1 MLFFLVKFI
10 LARLLKVIHN
20 YRMCVDFIKCCL
32 LPPSYL
38 YLHQTVLSLTSFT
51 QVFLWN
57 LQNISRMCLWLVI
70 ICIVSVPYITL
81 IILTDWSEFYV
92 LFSSYCLY
100 CSSLM
105 CFMLCSVLCFLFWGP
120 IHYMLVSTVVW
131 TSQH

>member
-32 LPPSYL
+32 LPPSYW
-38 YLHQTVLSLTSFT
+38 YLHQTVLSFTSFT

-57 LQNISRMCLWLVI
+57 LQNIFSY
-70 ICIVSVPYITL
+70 VSVTCYYLYCERTVYYFDHFNRL
-81 IILTDWSEFYV
+81 VWILSP
-92 LFSSYCLY
+92 FSSYCLY